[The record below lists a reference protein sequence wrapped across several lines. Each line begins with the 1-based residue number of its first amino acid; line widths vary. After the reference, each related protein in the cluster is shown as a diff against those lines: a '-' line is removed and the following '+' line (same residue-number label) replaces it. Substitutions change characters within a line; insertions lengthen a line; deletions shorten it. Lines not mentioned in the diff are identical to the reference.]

1 MDITAENLLDFYA
14 TPLGQRAGE
23 ALGQRIRTW
32 WPDLSGLRL
41 MTSGYGLP
49 LDAALMAGTPLSL
62 AHVVPA
68 RLAAVTGSALF
79 PQTGRALVTDD
90 TLLPLDSDLID
101 RAILI
106 HRLEHARRQD
116 RTFREV
122 WRVLR
127 PGGRLIVVVPS
138 AFGLWARMPA
148 NPFGRGKAFTGL
160 TLAAV
165 LNEQLFS
172 LERMR
177 NGLFFPPL
185 SALKWAR
192 LPTGGVLIAEAQKF
206 AGPAQLL
213 QPGKAALNHRRSA
226 APVNKVLDQETRRR
240 DHRGKPEEADRSR

>member
-1 MDITAENLLDFYA
+1 MDISAENLLDFYA

-23 ALGQRIRTW
+23 ALGQRIRHW

-49 LDAALMAGTPLSL
+49 LDPAIMAGAPLSL

-68 RLAAVTGSALF
+68 RLASVTGSALF

-90 TLLPLDSDLID
+90 TLMPLDSDLID

-160 TLAAV
+160 
-165 LNEQLFS
+165 
-172 LERMR
+172 
-177 NGLFFPPL
+177 
-185 SALKWAR
+185 ALVIFGNVIMVRAR
-192 LPTGGVLIAEAQKF
+192 
-206 AGPAQLL
+206 
-213 QPGKAALNHRRSA
+213 
-226 APVNKVLDQETRRR
+226 
-240 DHRGKPEEADRSR
+240 